1 MKCRNRK
8 GERKRERQRRRET
21 FKERNSRILRKK
33 ERKKERDRWN
43 YKGKIDKTEWTFKD
57 GWKYLKN
64 KDCSGMERET
74 WVYLPR

>member
-33 ERKKERDRWN
+33 ERDRWN

-57 GWKYLKN
+57 GCKYLKN
-64 KDCSGMERET
+64 KDCSGMERE
-74 WVYLPR
+74 R